1 MNCSKNIKKKTV
13 MICQRFNL
21 LPKALPVFII
31 LALQACNNNDF
42 IYKDSSKPVAQRV
55 ENLLKQMTLEEKVAQ
70 LDMLDASSI
79 LESSSVIS
87 PEKMDKML
95 KNNTFGSIHDI
106 YPVSAALSNDIQ
118 KYVREQSR
126 LGIPPIFIEEALHG
140 YQGAGSTTFPIP
152 LANASAW
159 DTALMYNIG
168 RVIGVEARAHG
179 VHLVLSP
186 NLDLAREPRWGRVE
200 ETFGEDVYLSS
211 RMAVNIIKGMQ
222 GNSLRDSDAVIAEP
236 KHFGVHGIPENGSN
250 LSPVYI
256 GEREARSTHLYI
268 FEKAVKEANAH
279 GIMAAYHEID
289 GVPAAG
295 NKWLLTDV
303 LRDEWG
309 FDGFVISD
317 LGAIALQYNKH
328 FTAATETDAIVSSIN
343 AGLNMQFYDFTHE
356 KFAEGVISGVRS
368 GKISQATLD
377 KAVGEILK
385 MKFDL
390 GLFDNPYT
398 DTALVAKVHHSPEH
412 RQLARDAARSSIVL
426 LKNDNNTLPARKD
439 LRKIAVIGRLANVSS
454 LGGYSPRGAHGT
466 TIIEALK
473 KRFGDAVEIDWL
485 NGDISPNFTDIP
497 TAAFTRVNGEGEG
510 LDVEYFNNL
519 DFSGKPSYTT
529 VEPGLS
535 HYWHNLSPAPGVN
548 LEPFAAR
555 FSGYIHVKTSGIYEF
570 SLIADNYGRLYLDDK
585 LLLDNW
591 SDKFT
596 EITTTAQVFLEKG
609 RKIPVVSEYGK
620 VNNFAGQRIKWK
632 YIGGASLD
640 EINRRTSQIAS
651 KADLVLVVIGESADE
666 VGESKDKQDLHLNRI
681 DVDMVKAAAASG
693 KPVTTILLNGR
704 PLILNEIND
713 ISQAIVEAW
722 FPGEAGGEAIL
733 DVVFGDYNP
742 SGKLPI
748 SFPKSMG
755 QLPIYYSRKPSASRT
770 SIDGSTDPLYAFGHG
785 LSYSTFEYS
794 NLSVTPDNP
803 AVGNNI
809 VVSLDVRNTSK
820 IDGTEVVQLYVR
832 DLVSSVTTPVMA
844 LKGFSRVHLAAGEKK
859 TVTITLTPEH
869 LSLLNIDMKRVT
881 EPGEFEIMAGSSS
894 SDIRLKT
901 TITVSDTL

>member
-1 MNCSKNIKKKTV
+1 
-13 MICQRFNL
+13 
-21 LPKALPVFII
+21 
-31 LALQACNNNDF
+31 LQACGGS
-42 IYKDSSKPVAQRV
+42 DSAYRDASRPVEQRV
-55 ENLLKQMTLEEKVAQ
+55 ANLLKKMTLEEKVAQ
-70 LDMLDASSI
+70 LDMLDASAI
-79 LESSSVIS
+79 LESSSAVS
-87 PEKMDKML
+87 PEKMDRMM
-95 KNNTFGSIHDI
+95 KNNTFGSVHDM

-118 KYVREQSR
+118 RYVREQTR
-126 LGIPPIFIEEALHG
+126 LGIPPIIIEEALHG

-152 LANASAW
+152 LANAATW
-159 DTALMYNIG
+159 DTILMYGIG
-168 RVIGVEARAHG
+168 RVIGTEARAHG

-222 GNSLRDSDAVIAEP
+222 GASLKDVDAVIAEP
-236 KHFGVHGIPENGSN
+236 KHFGIHGIPENGSN

-256 GEREARSTHLYI
+256 GEREARSTHLYV
-268 FEKAVKEANAH
+268 FEKAVKEARAH

-289 GVPAAG
+289 GIPAAG

-303 LRDEWG
+303 LRNEWG
-309 FDGFVISD
+309 FDGLVISD

-328 FTAATETDAIVSSIN
+328 FTAATETDAIISSIN

-356 KFAEGVISGVRS
+356 KFAEGVISGVKS
-368 GKISQATLD
+368 GKIAQATLD

-398 DTALVAKVHHSPEH
+398 DTTLVAKVHHSPTH
-412 RQLARDAARSSIVL
+412 QQLAYDAARSSIVL
-426 LKNDNNTLPARKD
+426 LKNDNYTLPARKD
-439 LRKIAVIGRLANVSS
+439 VKRIAVVGRLANVSS
-454 LGGYSPRGAHGT
+454 LGGYSPRGARGT

-473 KRFGDAVEIDWL
+473 KRFGETVEIDWL

-497 TAAFTRVNGEGEG
+497 TAAFTRAGGEGEG

-529 VEPGLS
+529 VESGLS
-535 HYWHNLSPAPGVN
+535 HYWHNLSPAPGIN
-548 LEPFAAR
+548 IEPFAAR
-555 FSGYIHVKTSGIYEF
+555 FKGYIQAKTSGVYEF
-570 SLIADNYGRLYLDDK
+570 SLIADNYGRLYLDGK

-591 SDKFT
+591 NDKLT
-596 EITTTAQVFLEKG
+596 EITTTAQIYLEKG
-609 RKIPVVSEYGK
+609 RRIPIVSEYGK

-632 YIGGASLD
+632 YVGGTSLD
-640 EINRRTSQIAS
+640 EINRNTTQVAA
-651 KADLVLVVIGESADE
+651 KADLVLVVVGESSDE
-666 VGESKDKQDLHLNRI
+666 VGESRDKQDLHLNNI
-681 DVDMVKAAAASG
+681 DIDMVKAAAASG

-713 ISQAIVEAW
+713 VSAAIVEAW
-722 FPGEAGGEAIL
+722 FPGEAGGDAIL

-742 SGKLPI
+742 SGRLPM

-794 NLSVTPDNP
+794 NLSVTPENP
-803 AVGNNI
+803 SVNSNI
-809 VVSLDVRNTSK
+809 TVSLNVRNTGST
-820 IDGTEVVQLYVR
+820 DGAEVVQLYVR
-832 DLVSSVTTPVMA
+832 DVVGSVTTPVMA
-844 LKGFSRVHLAAGEKK
+844 LKGFSRVHLAAGEAK
-859 TVTITLTPEH
+859 TVTLTLTPEH

-881 EPGEFEIMAGSSS
+881 EPGEFILMLGSSS
-894 SDIRLKT
+894 ADIRLKT
-901 TITVSDTL
+901 TINLSDK

>member
-1 MNCSKNIKKKTV
+1 MTYRKS
-13 MICQRFNL
+13 NL
-21 LPKALPVFII
+21 LSRVLQFILSVPVIF
-31 LALQACNNNDF
+31 ALQACNSDDYA
-42 IYKDSSKPVAQRV
+42 YKDSSKPVGQRV
-55 ENLLKQMTLEEKVAQ
+55 ANLLKHMTLEEKVAQ

-79 LESSSVIS
+79 LETSSALSL
-87 PEKMDKML
+87 EKMDKVM
-95 KNNTFGSIHDI
+95 KNNTFGSVHDI
-106 YPVSAALSNDIQ
+106 YPVSAMLSNDIQ
-118 KYVREQSR
+118 KYVREQTR
-126 LGIPPIFIEEALHG
+126 LGIPPLILEEALHG

-152 LANASAW
+152 LANASTW
-159 DTALMYNIG
+159 DTALLYNIG
-168 RVIGVEARAHG
+168 HVIGAEARAHG

-222 GNSLRDSDAVIAEP
+222 GNSLKDSDAVIAEP
-236 KHFGVHGIPENGSN
+236 KHFGIHGIPENGSN

-268 FEKAVKEANAH
+268 FEKAIKEANAH

-289 GVPAAG
+289 GVPVAG
-295 NKWLLTDV
+295 NRWLLTDV
-303 LRDEWG
+303 LRNEWG

-328 FTAATETDAIVSSIN
+328 FTAATETDAIISSIN
-343 AGLNMQFYDFTHE
+343 AGINMQFYDFTHE
-356 KFAEGVISGVRS
+356 KFADGVIAGVKSGR
-368 GKISQATLD
+368 ILQATLD

-398 DTALVAKVHHSPEH
+398 DTTLIAKVHHSPEH
-412 RQLARDAARSSIVL
+412 RQLAYAAARSSIVL
-426 LKNDNNTLPARKD
+426 LKNNNTLPARKD
-439 LRKIAVIGRLANVSS
+439 VKRIAVIGRLANVSS

-473 KRFGDAVEIDWL
+473 KRFGDTVEIDWL

-497 TAAFTRVNGEGEG
+497 TAVFTRANGEGEG

-535 HYWHNLSPAPGVN
+535 HYWHNLSPAPGIN
-548 LEPFAAR
+548 IEPFAVR
-555 FSGYIHVKTSGIYEF
+555 FSGSIRAQTSGLYEF
-570 SLIADNYGRLYLDDK
+570 SLIADNYGRLYIDNK

-591 SDKFT
+591 SDKLT
-596 EITTTAQVFLEKG
+596 EITTTAQIYLEAG

-620 VNNFAGQRIKWK
+620 VNDFAGQRIKWK
-632 YIGGASLD
+632 YAGGASLN
-640 EINRRTSQIAS
+640 EINRRTTQIAS
-651 KADLVLVVIGESADE
+651 KADLVLVVIGESSDE

-681 DVDMVKAAAASG
+681 DIDMLKAAAASG
-693 KPVTTILLNGR
+693 KPVTTVLLNGR
-704 PLILNEIND
+704 PLILNEINEM
-713 ISQAIVEAW
+713 SQAIVEAW
-722 FPGEAGGEAIL
+722 FPGEAGGDAIL
-733 DVVFGDYNP
+733 DILFGDYNP

-770 SIDGSTDPLYAFGHG
+770 SIDGSTDPLYTFGHG
-785 LSYSTFEYS
+785 LSYSTFEYA
-794 NLSVTPDNP
+794 NLAITPDNP
-803 AVGNNI
+803 ALNSNI
-809 VVSLDVRNTSK
+809 TVTLDVKNTGK
-820 IDGTEVVQLYVR
+820 MDGTEVVQLYVR
-832 DLVSSVTTPVMA
+832 DLVGSVTTPVMA

-859 TVTITLTPEH
+859 KVTMTLTTEH
-869 LSLLNIDMKRVT
+869 LSLLDIDMKRVT
-881 EPGEFEIMAGSSS
+881 EPGEFNIMVGSSS

-901 TITVSDTL
+901 TIKVGR

>member
-1 MNCSKNIKKKTV
+1 MIGQKKSL
-13 MICQRFNL
+13 IRQ
-21 LPKALPVFII
+21 ALRYMAPAFIMFAAACGDDNSVYRDASRPVE
-31 LALQACNNNDF
+31 
-42 IYKDSSKPVAQRV
+42 QRV
-55 ENLLKQMTLEEKVAQ
+55 TNLLKQMTLEEKVAQ

-79 LESSSVIS
+79 LESSTAVS
-87 PEKMDKML
+87 PEKMESMM
-95 KNNTFGSIHDI
+95 KNNTFGSVHDI
-106 YPVSAALSNDIQ
+106 YPVSATLSNDIQ
-118 KYVREQSR
+118 RYVREQTR
-126 LGIPPIFIEEALHG
+126 LGIPPLIIEEALHG

-152 LANASAW
+152 LANAATW

-168 RVIGVEARAHG
+168 RVIGTEARAHG

-222 GNSLRDSDAVIAEP
+222 GASLKDADAVIAEP

-256 GEREARSTHLYI
+256 GEREARSTHLYV
-268 FEKAVKEANAH
+268 FEKAVKEARAH

-289 GVPAAG
+289 GVPVAG

-303 LRDEWG
+303 LRNEWG
-309 FDGFVISD
+309 FDGLVISD

-328 FTAATETDAIVSSIN
+328 CTAATETDAIISSIN

-356 KFAEGVISGVRS
+356 KFAEGVISGVKS
-368 GKISQATLD
+368 GRITQATLD

-385 MKFDL
+385 MKFEL

-398 DTALVAKVHHSPEH
+398 DTTLVAKVHHSSANM
-412 RQLARDAARSSIVL
+412 QLAYDAARSSIVL

-439 LRKIAVIGRLANVSS
+439 VKRIAVIGRLANVSS
-454 LGGYSPRGAHGT
+454 LGGYSPRGARGT
-466 TIIEALK
+466 TIIEALH
-473 KRFGDAVEIDWL
+473 KRFGETVEIEWL

-497 TAAFTRVNGEGEG
+497 TAAFTRDGGEGESGGEG

-519 DFSGKPSYTT
+519 EFSGKPSYTT

-535 HYWHNLSPAPGVN
+535 HYWHNLSPAPGIN
-548 LEPFAAR
+548 IEPFAAR
-555 FSGYIHVKTSGIYEF
+555 FKGYIQAKTSGVYEF
-570 SLIADNYGRLYLDDK
+570 SLIANNYGRLYLDGK

-591 SDKFT
+591 NDKLT
-596 EITTTAQVFLEKG
+596 EITTTAQIYLEKG
-609 RKIPVVSEYGK
+609 RRIPIVSEYGK
-620 VNNFAGQRIKWK
+620 VNDFAGQRIKWK
-632 YIGGASLD
+632 YVGGASLD
-640 EINRRTSQIAS
+640 EINRHTTQVAATS
-651 KADLVLVVIGESADE
+651 DLVLVVIGESSDE
-666 VGESKDKQDLHLNRI
+666 VGESRDKQDLHLNRI
-681 DVDMVKAAAASG
+681 DIDMVNAAAASG

-713 ISQAIVEAW
+713 ISAAIVEAW
-722 FPGEAGGEAIL
+722 FAGEAGGDAIL

-742 SGKLPI
+742 SGKLPM

-803 AVGNNI
+803 SVNNNI
-809 VVSLDVRNTSK
+809 TVSLDLSNVGST
-820 IDGTEVVQLYVR
+820 DGTEVVQLYIR
-832 DLVSSVTTPVMA
+832 DLVGSVTTPVMA
-844 LKGFSRVHLAAGEKK
+844 LKGFSRVHLAAGETKK
-859 TVTITLTPEH
+859 ITMTLTPEH
-869 LSLLNIDMKRVT
+869 FSLIDIDMKRVT
-881 EPGEFEIMAGSSS
+881 EPGEFILMLGSSS
-894 SDIRLKT
+894 DDIRLTT
-901 TITVSDTL
+901 TINLE

>member
-1 MNCSKNIKKKTV
+1 
-13 MICQRFNL
+13 MIMVYRKFNL
-21 LPKALPVFII
+21 YSQAILPVFMMVIMFV
-31 LALQACNNNDF
+31 LQSCSDNTL
-42 IYKDSSKPVAQRV
+42 IYKDSSKPTAQRV

-79 LESSSVIS
+79 LESSSAIS
-87 PEKMDKML
+87 VEKMDKVM
-95 KNNTFGSIHDI
+95 KNNTFGSVHDI
-106 YPVSAALSNDIQ
+106 YPVSAQLSNDIQ

-126 LGIPPIFIEEALHG
+126 LGIPPIIIEEALHG

-152 LANASAW
+152 LANASTW
-159 DTALMYNIG
+159 DTTLMYNIG
-168 RVIGVEARAHG
+168 RVIGTEARAHG

-200 ETFGEDVYLSS
+200 ETFGEDVWLSS

-222 GNSLRDSDAVIAEP
+222 GNSIKDADAVIAEP

-256 GEREARSTHLYI
+256 GERDARSTHLYI

-289 GVPAAG
+289 GVPVAG

-303 LRDEWG
+303 LRNEWG

-328 FTAATETDAIVSSIN
+328 FTAATEEEAIIASVN
-343 AGLNMQFYDFTHE
+343 AGINMQFYDFTHE
-356 KFAEGVISGVRS
+356 KYAAGVISGVKS
-368 GKISQATLD
+368 GKISEATLN
-377 KAVGEILK
+377 KVVGEILK
-385 MKFDL
+385 MKFEL
-390 GLFDNPYT
+390 GLFDDPYT
-398 DTALVAKVHHSPEH
+398 DTALVAKVHHSPAH
-412 RQLARDAARSSIVL
+412 RQLAYDAARSSIVL

-439 LRKIAVIGRLANVSS
+439 VKKIAVIGRLANVSS
-454 LGGYSPRGAHGT
+454 LGGYSPRGARGT

-473 KRFGDAVEIDWL
+473 KRFGDSVEIDWL

-497 TAAFTRVNGEGEG
+497 TAAFSRAKGEGEG

-535 HYWHNLSPAPGVN
+535 HYWHNLSPAPGIN
-548 LEPFAAR
+548 IEPFAAR
-555 FSGYIHVKTSGIYEF
+555 FSGSIHVKTSGLYEF
-570 SLIADNYGRLYLDDK
+570 SLIADNYGRLYLDNK

-591 SDKFT
+591 NNKFT
-596 EITTTAQVFLEKG
+596 EITTTAQIYLEKG
-609 RKIPVVSEYGK
+609 REIPVVSEYGK
-620 VNNFAGQRIKWK
+620 VSDFAGQRIKWR
-632 YIGGASLD
+632 YVGGASLD
-640 EINRRTSQIAS
+640 EINRRTTQIAS
-651 KADLVLVVIGESADE
+651 KADLVLVVVGESSDE
-666 VGESKDKQDLHLNRI
+666 VGESKDKQDLHLHQI
-681 DVDMVKAAAASG
+681 DIDMVKAAAASG

-722 FPGEAGGEAIL
+722 FPGEAGGDAIL
-733 DVVFGDYNP
+733 DVLFGDYNP
-742 SGKLPI
+742 SGKLVM

-785 LSYSTFEYS
+785 LSYSAFEYS

-803 AVGNNI
+803 TVNSNI
-809 VVSLDVRNTSK
+809 VVSLDVQNVSK
-820 IDGTEVVQLYVR
+820 TDGVEVVQLYVH

-844 LKGFSRVHLAAGEKK
+844 LKGFSRIYLAAGEKK
-859 TVTITLTPEH
+859 KASMTLTPEH

-881 EPGEFEIMAGSSS
+881 EPGEFDIMVGSSS
-894 SDIRLKT
+894 ADIRLKT
-901 TITVSDTL
+901 RINVK

>member
-1 MNCSKNIKKKTV
+1 MVYRK
-13 MICQRFNL
+13 FNL
-21 LPKALPVFII
+21 YSQAILPVFMMVIMFV
-31 LALQACNNNDF
+31 LQSCSDNTL
-42 IYKDSSKPVAQRV
+42 IYKDSSKPTAQRV

-79 LESSSVIS
+79 LESSSAIS
-87 PEKMDKML
+87 VEKMDKVM
-95 KNNTFGSIHDI
+95 KNNTFGSVHDI
-106 YPVSAALSNDIQ
+106 YPVSAQLSNDIQ

-126 LGIPPIFIEEALHG
+126 LGIPPIIIEEALHG

-152 LANASAW
+152 LANASTW
-159 DTALMYNIG
+159 DTTLMYNIG
-168 RVIGVEARAHG
+168 RVIGTEARAHG

-200 ETFGEDVYLSS
+200 ETFGEDVWLSS

-222 GNSLRDSDAVIAEP
+222 GNSIKDADAVIAEP

-256 GEREARSTHLYI
+256 GERDARSTHLYI

-289 GVPAAG
+289 GVPVAG

-303 LRDEWG
+303 LRNEWG

-328 FTAATETDAIVSSIN
+328 FTAATEEEAIIASVN
-343 AGLNMQFYDFTHE
+343 AGINMQFYDFTHE
-356 KFAEGVISGVRS
+356 KYAAGVISGVKS
-368 GKISQATLD
+368 GKISEATLN
-377 KAVGEILK
+377 KVVGEILK
-385 MKFDL
+385 MKFEL
-390 GLFDNPYT
+390 GLFDDPYT
-398 DTALVAKVHHSPEH
+398 DTALVAKVHHSPAH
-412 RQLARDAARSSIVL
+412 RQLAYDAARSSIVL

-439 LRKIAVIGRLANVSS
+439 VKKIAVIGRLANVSS
-454 LGGYSPRGAHGT
+454 LGGYSPRGARGT

-473 KRFGDAVEIDWL
+473 KRFGDSVEIDWL

-497 TAAFTRVNGEGEG
+497 TAAFSRAKGEGEG

-535 HYWHNLSPAPGVN
+535 HYWHNLSPAPGIN
-548 LEPFAAR
+548 IEPFAAR
-555 FSGYIHVKTSGIYEF
+555 FSGSIHVKTSGLYEF
-570 SLIADNYGRLYLDDK
+570 SLIADNYGRLYLDNK

-591 SDKFT
+591 NNKFT
-596 EITTTAQVFLEKG
+596 EITTTAQIYLEKG
-609 RKIPVVSEYGK
+609 REIPVVSEYGK
-620 VNNFAGQRIKWK
+620 VSDFAGQRIKWR
-632 YIGGASLD
+632 YVGGASLD
-640 EINRRTSQIAS
+640 EINRRTTQIAS
-651 KADLVLVVIGESADE
+651 KADLVLVVVGESSDE
-666 VGESKDKQDLHLNRI
+666 VGESKDKQDLHLHQI
-681 DVDMVKAAAASG
+681 DIDMVKAAAASG

-722 FPGEAGGEAIL
+722 FPGEAGGDAIL
-733 DVVFGDYNP
+733 DVLFGDYNP
-742 SGKLPI
+742 SGKLVM

-785 LSYSTFEYS
+785 LSYSAFEYS

-803 AVGNNI
+803 TVNSNI
-809 VVSLDVRNTSK
+809 VVSLDVQNVSK
-820 IDGTEVVQLYVR
+820 TDGVEVVQLYVH

-844 LKGFSRVHLAAGEKK
+844 LKGFSRIYLAAGEKK
-859 TVTITLTPEH
+859 KASMTLTPEH

-881 EPGEFEIMAGSSS
+881 EPGEFDIMVGSSS
-894 SDIRLKT
+894 ADIRLKT
-901 TITVSDTL
+901 RINVK

>member
-1 MNCSKNIKKKTV
+1 MLV
-13 MICQRFNL
+13 
-21 LPKALPVFII
+21 
-31 LALQACNNNDF
+31 LQACRNDRPV
-42 IYKDSSKPVAQRV
+42 YRDSSRPVKQRV
-55 ENLLKQMTLEEKVAQ
+55 ENLLKHMTLEEKVAQ

-79 LESSSVIS
+79 LESPSAIS
-87 PEKMDKML
+87 REKMDRVM
-95 KNNTFGSIHDI
+95 KNNTFGSVHDI

-118 KYVREQSR
+118 RYVREQTR
-126 LGIPPIFIEEALHG
+126 LAIPPIIIEEALHG

-152 LANASAW
+152 LASASTW

-168 RVIGVEARAHG
+168 RVIGTEARAHG

-200 ETFGEDVYLSS
+200 ETFGEDVHLSS

-222 GNSLRDSDAVIAEP
+222 GNSLKDGDAVIAEP
-236 KHFGVHGIPENGSN
+236 KHFGVHGIPEGGTN

-256 GEREARSTHLYI
+256 GEREARSTHLYV
-268 FEKAVKEANAH
+268 FEKAVKEAGAH

-289 GVPAAG
+289 GVPVAG
-295 NKWLLTDV
+295 NRWLLTDV
-303 LRDEWG
+303 LRNEWG

-317 LGAIALQYNKH
+317 LGAIAFQYNKH
-328 FTAATETDAIVSSIN
+328 FTTSTEEEAIVSSIN
-343 AGLNMQFYDFTHE
+343 AGINMQFYDFTHE
-356 KFAEGVISGVRS
+356 KFAEGVIAGVRS

-385 MKFDL
+385 MKFEL

-398 DTALVAKVHHSPEH
+398 DTTLVAKVLHCPEH
-412 RQLARDAARSSIVL
+412 RQLAYDAARSSIVL
-426 LKNDNNTLPARKD
+426 LKNDNNTLPARRD
-439 LRKIAVIGRLANVSS
+439 VRRIAIIGRLANVSS

-473 KRFGDAVEIDWL
+473 KRFGDTVEIDWL

-497 TAAFTRVNGEGEG
+497 ASAFTRTDGRGEG

-519 DFSGKPSYTT
+519 DFSGKPSFVT
-529 VEPGLS
+529 VESGLS
-535 HYWHNLSPAPGVN
+535 HYWHNLSPAPGIN
-548 LEPFAAR
+548 IEPFAAR
-555 FSGYIHVKTSGIYEF
+555 FTGSIHVKTDGIYEF
-570 SLIADNYGRLYLDDK
+570 NLIANNYGRLYLDGK
-585 LLLDNW
+585 LLIDNW
-591 SDKFT
+591 SDRLT
-596 EITTTAQVFLEKG
+596 EITTTARVYLEKG
-609 RKIPVVSEYGK
+609 REIPVVSEYGK
-620 VNNFAGQRIKWK
+620 LNDFAGQRIKWR
-632 YIGGASLD
+632 YVGGASLE
-640 EINRRTSQIAS
+640 EINRRTSMIAS
-651 KADLVLVVIGESADE
+651 KADLVLVVLGESSDE
-666 VGESKDKQDLHLNRI
+666 VGESKDKQDLRLHQV

-693 KPVTTILLNGR
+693 KPVTTILINGR

-733 DVVFGDYNP
+733 DVLFGDYNP
-742 SGKLPI
+742 SGKLPV
-748 SFPKSMG
+748 SFPRSTG

-794 NLSVTPDNP
+794 GLSISPDSLRIDR
-803 AVGNNI
+803 NI
-809 VVSLDVRNTSK
+809 VVSLDVQNTGK
-820 IDGTEVVQLYVR
+820 RDGTEVVQLYVR

-859 TVTITLTPEH
+859 RVTMTLTPEH

-881 EPGEFEIMAGSSS
+881 EPGEFSIMIGSSS
-894 SDIRLKT
+894 SDIRLT
-901 TITVSDTL
+901 TVIQVNG

>member
-1 MNCSKNIKKKTV
+1 MTHLKI
-13 MICQRFNL
+13 NL
-21 LPKALPVFII
+21 LPKVQQFILLI
-31 LALQACNNNDF
+31 TAVMQACSGDVPV
-42 IYKDSSKPVAQRV
+42 YRDSSRPVAQRV

-79 LESSSVIS
+79 LESSTALS
-87 PEKMDKML
+87 PEKMEKMM
-95 KNNTFGSIHDI
+95 KNNTFGSVHDI

-118 KYVREQSR
+118 RYVREQTR
-126 LGIPPIFIEEALHG
+126 LGIPPIIIEEALHG

-152 LANASAW
+152 LANASTW
-159 DTALMYNIG
+159 DTALVYNIG
-168 RVIGVEARAHG
+168 RVIGTEARAHG

-200 ETFGEDVYLSS
+200 ETFGEDVFLSS

-222 GNSLRDSDAVIAEP
+222 GASLTDSDAVIAEP
-236 KHFGVHGIPENGSN
+236 KHFGIHGIPENGSN

-295 NKWLLTDV
+295 NKWLLTGV
-303 LRDEWG
+303 LRNEWG

-328 FTAATETDAIVSSIN
+328 STAATETDAVIASIN

-368 GKISQATLD
+368 GKITQATLD

-398 DTALVAKVHHSPEH
+398 DTALVAKVHHSPKH
-412 RQLARDAARSSIVL
+412 RQLAYEAARSSIVL

-439 LRKIAVIGRLANVSS
+439 VKRIAVIGRLANVSS

-473 KRFGDAVEIDWL
+473 KRFGNTVEIDWL

-497 TAAFTRVNGEGEG
+497 VAAFTRAKGEGEG

-519 DFSGKPSYTT
+519 DFSGNPSYTT

-535 HYWHNLSPAPGVN
+535 HYWHNLSPAPGIN
-548 LEPFAAR
+548 IEPFAAR
-555 FSGYIHVKTSGIYEF
+555 FSGYIQAKISGVYEF
-570 SLIADNYGRLYLDDK
+570 SLIANNYGRLYLDGK
-585 LLLDNW
+585 LLIDNW
-591 SDKFT
+591 NDRLT
-596 EITTTAQVFLEKG
+596 EITATAQVYLEKG

-620 VNNFAGQRIKWK
+620 VNDFAGQRIKWK
-632 YIGGASLD
+632 YVGGASLD
-640 EINRRTSQIAS
+640 EINRNTTQAAA
-651 KADLVLVVIGESADE
+651 KADLVLVVVGESSDE
-666 VGESKDKQDLHLNRI
+666 VGESRDKQDLHLNKI
-681 DVDMVKAAAASG
+681 DIDMVKAAAASG

-713 ISQAIVEAW
+713 ISAAIVEAW
-722 FPGEAGGEAIL
+722 FPGEAGGDAVL
-733 DVVFGDYNP
+733 DVVFGDCNP
-742 SGKLPI
+742 SGKLPM

-803 AVGNNI
+803 DINSNI
-809 VVSLDVRNTSK
+809 TVSLDVQNTGAM
-820 IDGTEVVQLYVR
+820 DGTEVVQLYVR
-832 DLVSSVTTPVMA
+832 DVVGSVTTPVMA
-844 LKGFSRVHLAAGEKK
+844 LKGFSRIQLAAGEKK
-859 TVTITLTPEH
+859 KVTMTLTPEH

-881 EPGEFEIMAGSSS
+881 EPGEFILMLGSSS
-894 SDIRLKT
+894 TDIRLKT
-901 TITVSDTL
+901 TLRVMS